1 VISSQTLAIGRPAS
15 AGPIAASCS
24 HPRASDGEA
33 SRLGRL
39 ELVLSMIS
47 GPMAAALLLLRQV
60 RLARTPGVAGV
71 TRWTCSD
78 RARDRSA
85 TGPLKRGLVA
95 DTG

>member
-1 VISSQTLAIGRPAS
+1 
-15 AGPIAASCS
+15 
-24 HPRASDGEA
+24 
-33 SRLGRL
+33 
-39 ELVLSMIS
+39 
-47 GPMAAALLLLRQV
+47 MAAALLLLRQV